1 MLFLFSCIELRL
13 IIGHNLHHSSKALR
27 SRTQYDIVVK
37 PSLIKRMQICKSTSF
52 FSPPQT
58 WWDLSKVFWDT
69 QELKGFSGFCLFC
82 YWVYPLQLSTLLEN
96 LQASRKLTDA
106 ETYACTSL
114 TSHCQQVL
122 PEFLHITAALILSLS
137 SCLPRGGRLTSLDAS
152 FARCFAFWRTSLK
165 TSTSMF
171 FQKNRQNIASL
182 RKKHDVLHDVLGFRN
197 SIQSYDK
204 SLVT

>member
-1 MLFLFSCIELRL
+1 MLFLFSCIELSL

-122 PEFLHITAALILSLS
+122 PEFLHITAALILSL
-137 SCLPRGGRLTSLDAS
+137 CMKFFGLFLIVWKTSLICIVS
-152 FARCFAFWRTSLK
+152 MMFW
-165 TSTSMF
+165 F
-171 FQKNRQNIASL
+171 FSNIVKNIEV
-182 RKKHDVLHDVLGFRN
+182 DVFF
-197 SIQSYDK
+197 
-204 SLVT
+204 

>member
-82 YWVYPLQLSTLLEN
+82 YWVFPLQLSTLLEN

-137 SCLPRGGRLTSLDAS
+137 SCSPPKFWIPLLSLIICTFSNQYSRRLWSRNALGAFSWKPLHFNGDNWLYPRQLHRLCDLTH
-152 FARCFAFWRTSLK
+152 W
-165 TSTSMF
+165 
-171 FQKNRQNIASL
+171 
-182 RKKHDVLHDVLGFRN
+182 
-197 SIQSYDK
+197 
-204 SLVT
+204 

>member
-69 QELKGFSGFCLFC
+69 QELK
-82 YWVYPLQLSTLLEN
+82 
-96 LQASRKLTDA
+96 LTDA

-122 PEFLHITAALILSLS
+122 PEFLHITAALILSL
-137 SCLPRGGRLTSLDAS
+137 CMKFFGLFLIVWKTSLICIVS
-152 FARCFAFWRTSLK
+152 MMFCFFSNIVK
-165 TSTSMF
+165 NIEINVF
-171 FQKNRQNIASL
+171 FQNIAEASH
-182 RKKHDVLHDVLGFRN
+182 R
-197 SIQSYDK
+197 
-204 SLVT
+204 